1 MFHKISRF
9 SCNSGRQPTSL
20 LLTRAGASSEGAD
33 TVPITRFLVDRHFD
47 AETRRV
53 MGVAFEMARSALR
66 LGDGSDPVMQV
77 VVEKIIELAQAGERD
92 PNDLCERTLSFFR
105 ERLGRGSV
113 ASPP

>member
-1 MFHKISRF
+1 
-9 SCNSGRQPTSL
+9 
-20 LLTRAGASSEGAD
+20 
-33 TVPITRFLVDRHFD
+33 
-47 AETRRV
+47 